1 MISSVFDSPSL
12 MFGIV
17 SVASRIA
24 PPLAQ
29 RRPFT
34 AVGALA
40 GLRPLAWTAACA
52 LVALLAG
59 GCSLIG
65 SDTDVD
71 GQYSFANAFGYVETI
86 VVQPDGFD
94 ELRFEFE
101 GTVTLEAVNGQL
113 SGTGTCT
120 RTTTR
125 TSQPGGEQEQTVVT
139 DNVTVSGDKSGAKLT
154 NVRMTGCAFPRPMF
168 GTVDDGRIVLDT
180 DLDFPVSR
188 GTTVISDRFGDPT
201 RLVLTSSDR

>member
-1 MISSVFDSPSL
+1 

-17 SVASRIA
+17 SGASRTA
-24 PPLAQ
+24 LRHAAA
-29 RRPFT
+29 FT
-34 AVGALA
+34 
-40 GLRPLAWTAACA
+40 
-52 LVALLAG
+52 LVALLAS

-65 SDTDVD
+65 SDNKVD
-71 GQYSFANAFGYVETI
+71 GAYTFANAFGYVETI
-86 VVQPDGFD
+86 VVQPDGYD

-101 GTVTLEAVNGQL
+101 GTVVLQEVDGGLT
-113 SGTGTCT
+113 GTGSCT

-125 TSQPGGEQEQTVVT
+125 TSQPGSEQERTVVT

-154 NVRMTGCAFPRPMF
+154 NVRITGCAFPRPMF
-168 GTVDDGRIVLDT
+168 GTVGDGRIVLDT